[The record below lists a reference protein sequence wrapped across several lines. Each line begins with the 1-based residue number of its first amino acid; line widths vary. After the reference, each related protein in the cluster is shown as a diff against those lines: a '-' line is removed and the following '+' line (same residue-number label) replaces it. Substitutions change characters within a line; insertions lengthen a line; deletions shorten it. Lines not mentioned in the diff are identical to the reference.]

1 MSAML
6 RYRARAQEVD
16 VAPQRATAV
25 SRIAPARVAVLGR
38 HPRVGVAPAYQQAV
52 GMPQVQQVPVDEPAV
67 AVAPRV
73 KQAVPVVAAAAV
85 PRHAPQAAAMRA

>member
-1 MSAML
+1 
-6 RYRARAQEVD
+6 
-16 VAPQRATAV
+16 
-25 SRIAPARVAVLGR
+25 
-38 HPRVGVAPAYQQAV
+38 
-52 GMPQVQQVPVDEPAV
+52 MPQVQQVPVDEPAV